1 MVDPSGS
8 LSPLSPLSALSDSP
22 KRLYSRVVSPE
33 PVVEQLVRT
42 TAFPGR
48 RPSGAAPEGPVPMPT
63 PREPGWVD
71 GGNMRELVS
80 SVAEPNDGDDGRGP
94 WYSVTH
100 SRRSRARS
108 ADSPHSGRTM
118 MYDARSSDSIKI
130 EPVSTAPQHVAES
143 PPAKRTDK
151 HLQLVREA
159 RQAETL
165 KPVLREES
173 NSTGK
178 GKAVDPRNWGSAQIP
193 EEELDMEY
201 QHHILEQYSPS
212 HRQKADGEGNLRK
225 GELQREALAHREGQ
239 RLGSEKLAVTRDN
252 LRDVAKEG
260 TTWTAKTSAALAT
273 TEEATLALQE
283 DNLRLR
289 AELAYLT
296 GCLRGFQEMQV
307 EPVVKPPKAKSILPG
322 GLVDDAISSRMHPTD
337 RSDTH
342 YDELAGGARQRRLK
356 PSAQIDPGSYLGV
369 AFESLEPVSRG
380 KPERVPRTSRLRRN
394 RGD

>member
-80 SVAEPNDGDDGRGP
+80 SVAEPNDGDDRRGP

-273 TEEATLALQE
+273 T
-283 DNLRLR
+283 
-289 AELAYLT
+289 
-296 GCLRGFQEMQV
+296 G
-307 EPVVKPPKAKSILPG
+307 
-322 GLVDDAISSRMHPTD
+322 
-337 RSDTH
+337 
-342 YDELAGGARQRRLK
+342 RQ
-356 PSAQIDPGSYLGV
+356 PAS
-369 AFESLEPVSRG
+369 
-380 KPERVPRTSRLRRN
+380 
-394 RGD
+394 